1 MGVVSEIKAAI
12 EEKVELVSGFTQA
25 PFRYDFQKNNK
36 NRSTNIYAVR
46 IGESN
51 SISGTNQTL
60 TQDRTFEVYL
70 STRFGRN
77 GSDDVAIDNAIIS
90 LIDMHELISV
100 QLFRR
105 ELVITSARLLVVDAI
120 DISSPEIDNDNDI
133 VSILATYSMK
143 FRLGV

>member
-1 MGVVSEIKAAI
+1 MGIVSEIKAAI
-12 EEKVELVSGFTQA
+12 EEKVELVTGFAQA

-36 NRSTNIYAVR
+36 NRSSNIYAVR

-51 SISGTNQTL
+51 TVSGTNQTI

-77 GSDDVAIDNAIIS
+77 GSDDSAIDNAIIS
-90 LIDMHELISV
+90 LIDQHELISV

-105 ELVITSARLLVVDAI
+105 ELQVTSARLLVVDSI
-120 DISSPEIDNDNDI
+120 DISNPEIDNENDI

>member
-12 EEKVELVSGFTQA
+12 EEKVELVSGFAQA

-77 GSDDVAIDNAIIS
+77 GSDDIAIDNAIIS

>member
-1 MGVVSEIKAAI
+1 MGIVSEIKAAI

-105 ELVITSARLLVVDAI
+105 ELIITSARLLVVDAI

-133 VSILATYSMK
+133 VNILATYSMK

>member
-12 EEKVELVSGFTQA
+12 ESKVSEVTGFTQA
-25 PFRYDFQKNNK
+25 PFRYDFAKNNK
-36 NRSTNIYAVR
+36 NKAKDIYAVR

-51 SISGTNQTL
+51 TVSGTNQTI

-70 STRFGRN
+70 STRFGQN
-77 GSDDVAIDNAIIS
+77 GSSDIQIDEAIIA
-90 LIDMHELISV
+90 LIDKHELISV

-105 ELVITSARLLVVDAI
+105 ELQITSARLLVVDAI
-120 DISSPEIDNDNDI
+120 DISAPEIDNDNDT

>member
-77 GSDDVAIDNAIIS
+77 GSDDIAIDNAIIS